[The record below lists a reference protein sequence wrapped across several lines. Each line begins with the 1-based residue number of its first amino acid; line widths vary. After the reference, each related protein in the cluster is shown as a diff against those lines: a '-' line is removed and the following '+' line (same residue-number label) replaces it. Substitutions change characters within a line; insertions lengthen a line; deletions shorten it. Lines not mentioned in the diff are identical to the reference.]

1 MSRIER
7 IRENIVRRTVATDG
21 WMDED
26 PAHAPSAAAMIEG
39 GQLGRHL
46 WRQTEGRRR
55 QIVRKL
61 LDLSLQDIGNRQEQ
75 E

>member
-1 MSRIER
+1 MRRIER

-26 PAHAPSAAAMIEG
+26 PARVPFAAAMVEG

-61 LDLSLQDIGNRQEQ
+61 LDLSLQEIGNPPE
-75 E
+75 